1 MTPFF
6 TFIIIY
12 TLGFFVTLIL
22 LHKYHKEL
30 GVDYNKPKTNEN
42 IDDWNSNVI
51 AFPSISLFWFYFW
64 VVMLYKF
71 IIKNGIKLSSY
82 IEKYFNQI
90 NHLKQKIKSL
100 KRDNEVHVTLIQQ
113 LAEEVYSLRKELND
127 KQKEIDGK

>member
-64 VVMLYKF
+64 LVMLYKF